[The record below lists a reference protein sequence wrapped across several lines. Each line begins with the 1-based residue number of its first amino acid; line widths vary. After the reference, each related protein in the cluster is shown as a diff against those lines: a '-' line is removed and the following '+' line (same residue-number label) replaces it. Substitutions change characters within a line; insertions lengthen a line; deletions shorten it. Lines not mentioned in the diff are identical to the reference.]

1 MKRNHG
7 LNSTN
12 NTTKISTNTTTTKSA
27 KVRKSHSSPTNSPLV
42 PLTDPTSI
50 PYSSELPKSE
60 NEIPISP
67 SSNKKKSLP
76 ARLNTSFT
84 NNNNNHLSSFTTTA
98 TPTTN
103 SHERPPLRMSASSR
117 FGKNLLPT
125 WLGGHSTDDAVN
137 PTSTSSNSTNVS
149 EELDLDELTTTFETL
164 LDELNMKDGHR
175 EKLRQLPKERKL
187 YLLQQNQHIKENR
200 VVDSALRKS
209 MPTSNSST
217 SLFPPKALR
226 QKQL

>member
-12 NTTKISTNTTTTKSA
+12 NTTKISTNPTTTPKSA

-42 PLTDPTSI
+42 PLTDHSSI
-50 PYSSELPKSE
+50 PCCSELSKSE

-67 SSNKKKSLP
+67 SSNKKKSIP

-84 NNNNNHLSSFTTTA
+84 NNNNNHFSSFTTTA
-98 TPTTN
+98 TSTTN

-125 WLGGHSTDDAVN
+125 WLGGHSTDDTVN
-137 PTSTSSNSTNVS
+137 STSPTTNSTSVN
-149 EELDLDELTTTFETL
+149 EELDSDELTTTFETL
-164 LDELNMKDGHR
+164 LVCPIAQIRFE
-175 EKLRQLPKERKL
+175 
-187 YLLQQNQHIKENR
+187 
-200 VVDSALRKS
+200 S
-209 MPTSNSST
+209 
-217 SLFPPKALR
+217 
-226 QKQL
+226 